1 MSISFL
7 SFFPF
12 LDNIFHLDVNY
23 VCILVQ
29 RFEPQG
35 RRLKLSIIIIII
47 YFLYPTKCA
56 LTKPI
61 RLLDGAT

>member
-12 LDNIFHLDVNY
+12 FFFLGGGGDNIFHLDVNY

-47 YFLYPTKCA
+47 YFY
-56 LTKPI
+56 I
-61 RLLDGAT
+61 RPSVH